1 MENEKAARVI
11 PLFIKKS
18 QGFILD
24 NCRPISI
31 LLVVKK
37 LMGSI
42 LFDLINALLNF
53 EKEHQVILGHLI
65 LQVLPHY

>member
-24 NCRPISI
+24 NCGPISI
-31 LLVVKK
+31 LLVVKEVGYFAS
-37 LMGSI
+37 LR
-42 LFDLINALLNF
+42 
-53 EKEHQVILGHLI
+53 VC
-65 LQVLPHY
+65 